1 MTVKDQG
8 RRPRTSYRWWT
19 QQEDER
25 LTELYFDHKLA
36 DIAALMGRSISSV
49 ANRREKLGLERTEE
63 QKARIGTGRFT
74 KGHKTWNK
82 GKKGWTPGGRSKET
96 RFKPGQRSNTQRP
109 IGAER
114 NTIDGILLRKVS
126 DTGHK
131 LTDWRPVH
139 VLTWEAEHGPVPDE
153 HIVIFK
159 DGDRRNFDISNLEC
173 ITRAENMRRNSYHT
187 NYPPEIVKLIQLRG
201 VLTRKI
207 NKRSKE
213 HES

>member
-1 MTVKDQG
+1 MTVKDKG

-25 LTELYFDHKLA
+25 LAELYFDHKLA

-49 ANRREKLGLERTEE
+49 ANRRVKLGLERTEE
-63 QKARIGTGRFT
+63 QQARIGNGRFT

-82 GKKGWTPGGRSKET
+82 GKKGWVQGGRSKET
-96 RFKPGQRSNTQRP
+96 RFKPGQRSNTRRP

-139 VLTWEAEHGPVPDE
+139 VLVWEAEHGPVPDE

-159 DGDRRNFDISNLEC
+159 DGNRRNFDISNLEC

-187 NYPPEIVKLIQLRG
+187 NYPPELANLIQLRG